1 MSTLVST
8 CPQTGK
14 EVSTGIEID
23 LNSFSLLP
31 NVPIRFTCSACS
43 NEHRLLAG
51 EGRLREAPPD
61 AAWRG
66 REAFNQSQLCG

>member
-43 NEHRLLAG
+43 DEHWLFAG
-51 EGRLREAPPD
+51 EGRLRE

-66 REAFNQSQLCG
+66 REAFNQSHLRS